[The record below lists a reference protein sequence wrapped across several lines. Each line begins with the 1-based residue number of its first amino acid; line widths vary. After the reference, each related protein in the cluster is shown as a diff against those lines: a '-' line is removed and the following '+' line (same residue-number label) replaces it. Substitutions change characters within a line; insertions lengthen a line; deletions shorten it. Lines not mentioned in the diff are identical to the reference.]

1 MSSEVVVVV
10 GVGGMGRAIARR
22 LGAGKTVILA
32 DFDESTL
39 RACAAA
45 LSDDGYDVHAQTVD
59 VASTES
65 VADLVHAALSRGA
78 VRQLAHTAGLSPS
91 QASTEK
97 ILAVDL
103 LGVALIVDAFGE
115 VIGAGGAGVVVASMA
130 GHMVPPLLAEQAHA
144 LATAAPNDLLALP
157 FITAIDDPGWAYVVA
172 KQANLL
178 RVQAASNLWGQ
189 RNARI
194 NSISPG
200 IISTPMGRSE
210 LDSPLG
216 EGMRAMISASPAQRL
231 GTPEDIAAAAAFLLG
246 PEASFIT
253 GTDLL
258 VDGGV
263 VAATSNASKCA

>member
-1 MSSEVVVVV
+1 MSSDVLVVI

-39 RACAAA
+39 HASATA

-65 VADLVHAALSRGA
+65 VASLIHAAQSRGP

-91 QASTEK
+91 QATTEK
-97 ILAVDL
+97 VLAVDL

-115 VIGAGGAGVVVASMA
+115 VIGTGGAGVVVASMA
-130 GHMVPPLLAEQAHA
+130 GHMVPPLPAEHAHA
-144 LATAAPNDLLALP
+144 LATAAPKDLLALP
-157 FITAIDDPGWAYVVA
+157 FINAIDDPGWAYGIA

-178 RVQAASNLWGQ
+178 RVQAASRLWGQ
-189 RNARI
+189 HNARI

-200 IISTPMGRSE
+200 IISTPMGRWSWPLRWAKACGPWLPLRLPNVWE
-210 LDSPLG
+210 HRRTSPRPRPSCWDPRHRSL
-216 EGMRAMISASPAQRL
+216 
-231 GTPEDIAAAAAFLLG
+231 PEPTCSSTAG
-246 PEASFIT
+246 
-253 GTDLL
+253 
-258 VDGGV
+258 
-263 VAATSNASKCA
+263 

>member
-1 MSSEVVVVV
+1 MSSDVLVVI

-22 LGAGKTVILA
+22 LGVGKTVMFA
-32 DFDESTL
+32 DFDESIL
-39 RACAAA
+39 RASAAA
-45 LSDDGYDVHAQTVD
+45 LSDDGYDVHTQTVD

-65 VADLVHAALSRGA
+65 VANLVHTAQSRGT

-91 QASTEK
+91 QASTER

-115 VIGAGGAGVVVASMA
+115 VVGSGGAGVVVASMA
-130 GHMVPPLLAEQAHA
+130 GHMVPPLPAEHAHA
-144 LATAAPNDLLALP
+144 LATAAPKDLLALP
-157 FITAIDDPGWAYVVA
+157 FVTAIDDPGWAYVIA

-178 RVQAASNLWGQ
+178 RVQAASGVWGQ

-210 LDSPLG
+210 LDSPVG
-216 EGMRAMISASPAQRL
+216 EGMRAMVTASPAKRL
-231 GTPEDIAAAAAFLLG
+231 GTPEDIAAAAGFLLG

-263 VAATSNASKCA
+263 VAATRNTSEA

>member
-1 MSSEVVVVV
+1 MSSDVLVVI

-22 LGAGKTVILA
+22 LGAGKTVVLA

-39 RACAAA
+39 SACAAA
-45 LSDDGYDVHAQTVD
+45 LSDDGYDVHAQPVD
-59 VASTES
+59 VASPES
-65 VADLVHAALSRGA
+65 VASLVEAAQSRGP

-91 QASTEK
+91 QATTERV
-97 ILAVDL
+97 LAVDL
-103 LGVALIVDAFGE
+103 FGVALIVDAFGE
-115 VIGAGGAGVVVASMA
+115 VIGTGGAGVVVASMA
-130 GHMVPPLLAEQAHA
+130 GRMAPPLPAEQAHA
-144 LATAAPNDLLALP
+144 LTTAAPKDLLALP
-157 FITAIDDPGWAYVVA
+157 FIDAIDNPSWAYVIA

-178 RVQAASNLWGQ
+178 RVQAASRLWGE

-200 IISTPMGRSE
+200 IISTAMGRAE
-210 LDSPLG
+210 LASPVG
-216 EGMRAMISASPAQRL
+216 EGMRAMVAASPAKRL

-263 VAATSNASKCA
+263 VAATKCP

>member
-1 MSSEVVVVV
+1 MSSDVLVVV
-10 GVGGMGRAIARR
+10 GVGGMGRAVARR
-22 LGAGKTVILA
+22 LGFGKTVILA

-39 RACAAA
+39 HASAAA

-59 VASTES
+59 VASPES
-65 VADLVHAALSRGA
+65 VANLIHAAQSRGP
-78 VRQLAHTAGLSPS
+78 VRQLTHTAGLSPS

-115 VIGAGGAGVVVASMA
+115 MIGAGGAGVVVASMA
-130 GHMVPPLLAEQAHA
+130 GHMVPPLPAEHAHA
-144 LATAAPNDLLALP
+144 LATASPKDLLALP
-157 FITAIDDPGWAYVVA
+157 FITAIDDPGSAYVIA

-178 RVQAASNLWGQ
+178 RVQAASRLWGQ

-210 LDSPLG
+210 LASPVG
-216 EGMRAMISASPAQRL
+216 EGMRAMVTASPAQRL

-263 VAATSNASKCA
+263 VAAT

>member
-1 MSSEVVVVV
+1 MSSDVLVVI
-10 GVGGMGRAIARR
+10 GVGGMGRAIAHR
-22 LGAGKTVILA
+22 LGAAKTVVLA

-39 RACAAA
+39 CASARV

-59 VASTES
+59 VASPES
-65 VADLVHAALSRGA
+65 VASLVAAAQSHGP

-91 QASTEK
+91 QATTQK

-103 LGVALIVDAFGE
+103 LGVALVVDAFGE
-115 VIGAGGAGVVVASMA
+115 VIGNGGAGVVVASMA
-130 GHMVPPLLAEQAHA
+130 GHMVPPLNAEQAQA
-144 LATAAPNDLLALP
+144 LAAAAPEDLLALP
-157 FITAIDDPGWAYVVA
+157 FITAIDDPSWAYVIA

-178 RVQAASNLWGQ
+178 RVQAASHLWGQ
-189 RNARI
+189 RKARI

-200 IISTPMGRSE
+200 IIATAMGRAE

-216 EGMRAMISASPAQRL
+216 EGMRAMVTASPAKRL
-231 GTPEDIAAAAAFLLG
+231 GTPEDIAAAAAFLVG
-246 PEASFIT
+246 PESSFIT

-263 VAATSNASKCA
+263 VAATSDACQCA